1 MKTRTLGERG
11 RSATRI
17 MILSL
22 MLSLVVPVGCY
33 RGSVLRAFWK
43 TKSVDLG
50 DYVLLKGPIQLQE
63 VFDNASGVT
72 FNPDTNTLF
81 LIINRPCCIAE
92 VDLEGKMKR
101 LIPLEFFDYTEGI
114 TYMGD
119 GLYAVTEERKRNV
132 CFIRIESNTNEVNHE
147 DARVIVVE
155 QGMGNNGLEGIAF
168 DARKNT
174 MYVVKE
180 YWPRRIYRF
189 SRPDKKKTPKV
200 KQPWDFEKKTLGMDD
215 LAGIHFH
222 AATGHLLIL
231 SEASACIVECTIK
244 GKEISRLDMNSGSAG
259 IEHRIPQAEG
269 LTMDDKGYLYVVS
282 EPNLLYIFE
291 QKVEV
296 SR

>member
-1 MKTRTLGERG
+1 MKTRKLGERS
-11 RSATRI
+11 RSTTRI
-17 MILSL
+17 MIH
-22 MLSLVVPVGCY
+22 SLVAALVVAVGCFH
-33 RGSVLRAFWK
+33 GCVITAVWK
-43 TKSVDLG
+43 TKCVDLG
-50 DYVLLKGPIQLQE
+50 DYVLLKGPIKLQE
-63 VFDNASGVT
+63 VYDNASGVT

-81 LIINRPCCIAE
+81 IIINRPCCILEA
-92 VDLEGKMKR
+92 DLEGKMKR
-101 LIPLEFFDYTEGI
+101 LIPLEFFDDTEGI

-132 CFIRIESNTNEVNHE
+132 CLIRIESNTNEVNYE

-155 QGMGNNGLEGIAF
+155 QGVGNNGLEGIAF

-174 MYVVKE
+174 IYVVKE
-180 YWPRRIYRF
+180 YGPRRIYRF
-189 SRPDKKKTPKV
+189 SQPDKEKAPKV

-215 LAGIHFH
+215 AAGIHFH
-222 AATGHLLIL
+222 AATDHLLIL
-231 SEASACIVECTIK
+231 SEASACIVECTKK

-259 IEHRIPQAEG
+259 LEHRIPQAEG

-291 QKVEV
+291 KTAEV